1 MLISRRMNR
10 EWLPYLLLV
19 LLAFVWGSSFI
30 LMQTALFDDNRQPVL
45 SVYQVGSLRILVSGI
60 VLLPFALRSV
70 KKVPSAAWKW
80 LFLVGFLGS
89 TIPAFLFPAAQLKLP
104 SNIAGMLNSLTPVFT
119 MIVGFLVFR
128 VAVRRNQ
135 VLGILVGL
143 VGAIVVIAFS
153 KQGGDFTFASV
164 GPALLIVVATVL
176 YAFSVN
182 IMRHRLVEIPSVA
195 VASLALTMLAIPCG
209 VVFFMTD
216 PMTVLETNPAA
227 SKSFLAVVVLS
238 VFSTAIA
245 TIVFNRLIQLTS
257 AMFGSS
263 VTYIIPVFA
272 AMWGFFFNEAFSQA
286 VIVGAAII
294 LVGVYL
300 INRKPASV

>member
-1 MLISRRMNR
+1 MNR

-30 LMQTALFDDNRQPVL
+30 LMQTALFDDNKEPVL
-45 SVYQVGSLRILVSGI
+45 SAYQVGSLRILVSGI
-60 VLLPFALRSV
+60 VLFPFALRSY
-70 KKVPSAAWKW
+70 KKVPASAWKW

-89 TIPAFLFPAAQLKLP
+89 TIPAFLFPTAQLKLP

-128 VAVRRNQ
+128 VTVRRNQ
-135 VLGILVGL
+135 VVGILVGL
-143 VGAIVVIAFS
+143 LGAIVVIAFS
-153 KQGGDFTFASV
+153 KQGGAFTLASV
-164 GPALLIVVATVL
+164 GPALLIVLATIF

-182 IMRHRLVEIPSVA
+182 IMRHRLVGIPSVA
-195 VASLALTMLAIPCG
+195 VASLALTMVAIPCG
-209 VVFFMTD
+209 VLFFMTD
-216 PMTVLETNPAA
+216 PLTVLETNPAA

-245 TIVFNRLIQLTS
+245 TILFNRLIQLTN
-257 AMFGSS
+257 AMFASS
-263 VTYIIPVFA
+263 VTYIMPVFA
-272 AMWGFFFNEAFSQA
+272 AMWGFFFHETFSQA
-286 VIVGAAII
+286 VIFGAAII

-300 INRKPASV
+300 INRKPISV